1 MLLERRRDKLILLT
15 VMVGAFFSMFDS
27 GIVNVVLPVIAKEFN
42 KDINIIQWVAS
53 IYLLTMSALLPILGS
68 IADSV
73 GRRKIYNL
81 GYFIISI
88 FTLFCGLST
97 NFQMLLVMRV
107 LQGIGGAMV
116 MANGLAIVT
125 ENLPAS
131 ERGKNIGIIVST
143 MAVGSVFGPPVGG
156 ALTSL
161 WGWRSVFIL
170 TFVVSF
176 LGFVLSYFTIPKDKK
191 EHKITFSQFDFI
203 GSILLIVTIVSF
215 IYAISSINKIK
226 PNDYNFTIS
235 IILFSL
241 TFILFI
247 LREIKFAYP
256 VVDLG
261 LFKIRSFTTSIIA
274 ALLSFFTM
282 YTPTVLL
289 PFYYQRVI
297 GLPVQKA
304 GLYMMAF
311 PIAMAVSSPFS
322 GKLSDKI
329 GSHLLASSGLVIN
342 GIALILLANIKTTT
356 PLILVILAHSLM
368 GLSLGLFQSP
378 NNSCIMGSVPKQ
390 KLGIANGITQLIKN
404 LGMVIGISFS
414 TALFTVFMNHST
426 GTYAARFLS
435 SSSKVYYIAALISF
449 IGAFISF
456 LRPKNEI

>member
-1 MLLERRRDKLILLT
+1 MLLERRRNELILFT

-81 GYFIISI
+81 GYFVISI

-131 ERGKNIGIIVST
+131 ERGKNIGILAST
-143 MAVGSVFGPPVGG
+143 MALGSVFGPPVGG

-161 WGWRSVFIL
+161 WGWRSVFVL

-191 EHKITFSQFDFI
+191 EHKITFSQFDII

-226 PNDYNFTIS
+226 LNDYNFTIS

-247 LREIKFAYP
+247 LRERK
-256 VVDLG
+256 
-261 LFKIRSFTTSIIA
+261 
-274 ALLSFFTM
+274 LLIQ
-282 YTPTVLL
+282 LL
-289 PFYYQRVI
+289 IWDY
-297 GLPVQKA
+297 
-304 GLYMMAF
+304 
-311 PIAMAVSSPFS
+311 
-322 GKLSDKI
+322 
-329 GSHLLASSGLVIN
+329 
-342 GIALILLANIKTTT
+342 
-356 PLILVILAHSLM
+356 
-368 GLSLGLFQSP
+368 
-378 NNSCIMGSVPKQ
+378 
-390 KLGIANGITQLIKN
+390 
-404 LGMVIGISFS
+404 
-414 TALFTVFMNHST
+414 
-426 GTYAARFLS
+426 
-435 SSSKVYYIAALISF
+435 SK
-449 IGAFISF
+449 
-456 LRPKNEI
+456 

>member
-1 MLLERRRDKLILLT
+1 MPNEKRRNDLILFT

-27 GIVNVVLPVIAKEFN
+27 GIVNVVLPVIAKEFS

-53 IYLLTMSALLPILGS
+53 IYLLTMSALLAILGS
-68 IADSV
+68 IADSI

-81 GYFIISI
+81 GYFVISI
-88 FTLFCGLST
+88 FTLFCGLSV
-97 NFQMLLVMRV
+97 NFEMLLVMRV

-131 ERGKNIGIIVST
+131 ERGKNIGILAST
-143 MAVGSVFGPPVGG
+143 MALGSVFGPPVDG
-156 ALTSL
+156 AITSL
-161 WGWRSVFIL
+161 WGWRSAFIL
-170 TFVVSF
+170 TFIVSF
-176 LGFVLSYFTIPKDKK
+176 LGFVLSYFTIPRDKK
-191 EHKITFSQFDFI
+191 EHKFKFSQFDFI
-203 GSILLIVTIVSF
+203 GSFLLVIVIVSF
-215 IYAISSINKIK
+215 IHAISSINKIK
-226 PNDYNFTIS
+226 LNDYNFTIS
-235 IILFSL
+235 ILLFAL
-241 TFILFI
+241 ALVLFVY
-247 LREIKFAYP
+247 RERKCDNP

-261 LFKIRSFTTSIIA
+261 LFKIKSFSTAVTAS
-274 ALLSFFTM
+274 LLSFFTM

-297 GLPVQKA
+297 DLPVQKA

-311 PIAMAVSSPFS
+311 PIAMATISPFS

-329 GSHLLASSGLVIN
+329 GSYLLATSGLVIN
-342 GIALILLANIKTTT
+342 GIALILLANVKMTT
-356 PLILVILAHSLM
+356 PLVLVIFAHSLM

-414 TALFTVFMNHST
+414 TALFSVFMNQQK
-426 GTYAARFLS
+426 GIYAVRFLT

-449 IGAFISF
+449 IGALISYS
-456 LRPKNEI
+456 RPRNES